1 MFVLGVDPGLSRCG
15 YGLVRSE
22 GRQLQAEAA
31 GVIRTDP
38 NDPLAKRLADLQHDI
53 RVLIEE
59 QKPDE
64 IAVERVLFQVNA

>member
-53 RVLIEE
+53 CLLYTSPSPR
-59 QKPDE
+59 D
-64 IAVERVLFQVNA
+64 